1 MEAAALRGPPSENP
15 RGLRARVQQVGLGE
29 VLAHVRRPSP
39 VVSSLCYTC
48 TFKKKVT
55 TIQRR
60 CVHAGGQVLPS
71 SPNVFE
77 ALYRRICA
85 ADLRA
90 MCTRLSELGATLHAS
105 IADL

>member
-48 TFKKKVT
+48 TFKKKSNHYT
-55 TIQRR
+55 KAMRTRR
-60 CVHAGGQVLPS
+60 GAGITVVS
-71 SPNVFE
+71 
-77 ALYRRICA
+77 
-85 ADLRA
+85 
-90 MCTRLSELGATLHAS
+90 
-105 IADL
+105 